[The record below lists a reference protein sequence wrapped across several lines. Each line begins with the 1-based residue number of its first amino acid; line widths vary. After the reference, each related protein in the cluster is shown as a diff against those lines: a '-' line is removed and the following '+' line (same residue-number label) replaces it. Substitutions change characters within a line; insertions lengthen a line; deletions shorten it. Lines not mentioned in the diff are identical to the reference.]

1 MMKPW
6 IDAMSVNP
14 SGGHALFP
22 QGNPPV
28 SHNIPPSNT
37 FLTEASSK
45 QATSS
50 GSQTGGSS
58 EQEAV
63 SRGSG
68 TSSEAPGATS
78 QSPTGSGGSDSPG
91 NFSVDSEKESQ
102 ELEPIIYKEVY
113 VCISKKF

>member
-28 SHNIPPSNT
+28 SQNIPPSNT

-58 EQEAV
+58 EREAV
-63 SRGSG
+63 SRGS
-68 TSSEAPGATS
+68 APGATS